1 MVLKD
6 LKWDRKAKRNYEKK
20 HGIVLSQPLKA
31 KETPKARWLG
41 KKTAEPESEDE
52 WDSDVDGPLLEHF
65 YPSMSEDSH
74 LTRDQKLKLKKQIIA
89 DIQRQLEEEANK
101 AEQVEAVDR
110 SDGIYL
116 GSEEAKEE
124 DDRRAAAAR
133 VIEQAREQG
142 ASGGSGDGNGKFNM
156 ADFLNDLQEKLSQ
169 KNRRMPTM
177 KNVADLDEYGLS
189 HRDLIKTTDDYDDM
203 FQKSQNQRS
212 VKQLKDEEL
221 IGHVIGTDF
230 KLSGRVGAGAGG
242 RELRVLT
249 AEEIAEQQRRDEM
262 AKRDARWR
270 KLKQKLASEGTTG
283 KAIEVNN
290 FDNEDEEKVGW
301 LGLKIE
307 KSGEGLSGDW
317 EDDLSELLG
326 LKLAAVEEDNHTLE
340 VRSQGPSNVVKPVS
354 VKAPSQADTQF
365 LDDLLG

>member
-89 DIQRQLEEEANK
+89 DIQRQLEEEATK

-142 ASGGSGDGNGKFNM
+142 ASGGGEGNDKFNM

-189 HRDLIKTTDDYDDM
+189 HRDLIKTTDDYNDM
-203 FQKSQNQRS
+203 FHKSQNQRS
-212 VKQLKDEEL
+212 VNKLKDDEL
-221 IGHVIGTDF
+221 IGHVIGTEF
-230 KLSGRVGAGAGG
+230 KLSRGRGGAGG
-242 RELRVLT
+242 ERELRVLT

-270 KLKQKLASEGTTG
+270 KLKQKLASEGATG

-340 VRSQGPSNVVKPVS
+340 VNQRPSNVVKPVS
-354 VKAPSQADTQF
+354 VKAPSKADIQF